1 MSKINSQYE
10 EAAVLR
16 DPDGVVCVITR
27 RTNSEMLSFMF
38 CKEFERDGQIVRTG
52 YLNRR
57 HTTAL
62 RRLVAKVEEWLD
74 QEVERAG
81 ARVAGIR

>member
-1 MSKINSQYE
+1 
-10 EAAVLR
+10 
-16 DPDGVVCVITR
+16 
-27 RTNSEMLSFMF
+27 MLSYMF
-38 CKEFERDGQIVRTG
+38 AKEFERDGQIVRTG

-57 HTTAL
+57 HTAAL

-81 ARVAGIR
+81 VKATAAR